1 MELVGKLR
9 ACFFSCPCK
18 GGTRSRLGGPKYF
31 VSTDLNLNR
40 ALLTWPVARKIW
52 YSKRKGKKKKREKGL
67 VWETNMATVLWL
79 VWAWPIL
86 RTWLQVLK
94 GPEGCIASYKLVD
107 VRNNT
112 VTSQHGGLGK
122 FSTVTFTSR
131 SIGLIAMHASKLQV
145 FFPLLTPVALIE
157 ITVKNQDVQNRQNV
171 SRIVCLAYS
180 TLQLSDW
187 THIERNALSTFV
199 RSTYSSDLHWTTLP
213 SAKDRVFFVLLG
225 GDWGEGTG
233 KRAVTDGKGAHVHC
247 STCSRGAYI
256 DFSKAPYV

>member
-1 MELVGKLR
+1 
-9 ACFFSCPCK
+9 
-18 GGTRSRLGGPKYF
+18 
-31 VSTDLNLNR
+31 
-40 ALLTWPVARKIW
+40 
-52 YSKRKGKKKKREKGL
+52 
-67 VWETNMATVLWL
+67 MATVFWL
-79 VWAWPIL
+79 VWDWPTL

-122 FSTVTFTSR
+122 FSSVTFTSR

-199 RSTYSSDLHWTTLP
+199 RSTSSSDLHWTTLP

-225 GDWGEGTG
+225 GDWGEGTR
-233 KRAVTDGKGAHVHC
+233 KRAVTDGRGAHVHC

>member
-1 MELVGKLR
+1 M
-9 ACFFSCPCK
+9 
-18 GGTRSRLGGPKYF
+18 
-31 VSTDLNLNR
+31 
-40 ALLTWPVARKIW
+40 I
-52 YSKRKGKKKKREKGL
+52 
-67 VWETNMATVLWL
+67 
-79 VWAWPIL
+79 
-86 RTWLQVLK
+86 
-94 GPEGCIASYKLVD
+94 
-107 VRNNT
+107 
-112 VTSQHGGLGK
+112 GLGLTNIANLTSGFEGSWRLYSQLQASIRAKQYRNLTTWWLRK

-131 SIGLIAMHASKLQV
+131 SIGLIAMYASKLQV
-145 FFPLLTPVALIE
+145 FFRLLTPVALIE

-187 THIERNALSTFV
+187 TRIERNALSTFV

-225 GDWGEGTG
+225 GDWGEGTR

-256 DFSKAPYV
+256 DFSKAPYF

>member
-1 MELVGKLR
+1 MRHQHGNRFMIGLGLTNIANLTSGVEGSWRLYSKLQASRR
-9 ACFFSCPCK
+9 AK
-18 GGTRSRLGGPKYF
+18 QYR
-31 VSTDLNLNR
+31 NLT
-40 ALLTWPVARKIW
+40 TWWLRKILDRDL
-52 YSKRKGKKKKREKGL
+52 YFSLDRL
-67 VWETNMATVLWL
+67 
-79 VWAWPIL
+79 
-86 RTWLQVLK
+86 
-94 GPEGCIASYKLVD
+94 IA
-107 VRNNT
+107 
-112 VTSQHGGLGK
+112 
-122 FSTVTFTSR
+122 
-131 SIGLIAMHASKLQV
+131 AMHASKLQV
-145 FFPLLTPVALIE
+145 FFPLLTPVVLIE

-225 GDWGEGTG
+225 GDWGEGTR